1 MASDSIKVL
10 IIDDSEVDRYT
21 YRRYLELASPR
32 YEVYE
37 ADDRLEGVNLVRTID
52 PDCVILDLLFPLGSG
67 LEILYELAGPED
79 QRRRQVI
86 VLSGS
91 PDASVQSSSIA
102 IGACRYLVET
112 HTTAP
117 ILDQAIQDAIRN
129 PIGKAA

>member
-1 MASDSIKVL
+1 M
-10 IIDDSEVDRYT
+10 DRYT

-37 ADDRLEGVNLVRTID
+37 ADDRLEGVNLARTID

-67 LEILYELAGPED
+67 LDILCELVGADD

-91 PDASVQSSSIA
+91 LDASLQSSSIT
-102 IGACRYLVET
+102 IGACRYLVKT
-112 HTTAP
+112 NTTAQ
-117 ILDQAIQDAIRN
+117 ILDQAIQDAIRG

>member
-1 MASDSIKVL
+1 MARDSIKVL

-37 ADDRLEGVNLVRTID
+37 ADDRLEGVNLARTID

-67 LEILYELAGPED
+67 LETLDDLVGAGD

-91 PDASVQSSSIA
+91 PDASLQSDSLR
-102 IGACRYLVET
+102 IGACRYLVKA
-112 HTTAP
+112 HTTAK
-117 ILDQAIQDAIRN
+117 ILDQAIQEAI
-129 PIGKAA
+129 AA